1 MNFRFV
7 AEGDRPQCQDR
18 FACLLHGFNFIFE
31 TLRGRRDAKS
41 ALVVYHNC
49 PASNAG
55 HTDARDK
62 GGSLGSYGSDAD
74 DSRLSCNPGVAY
86 IDIVA
91 AGGEVGT
98 SVGTD
103 GDVGGTGCV
112 AYQCILTEGR
122 VVAARGVIGEPSL
135 TAGCVKV
142 ASVVALKR
150 LKAISRVVV
159 AATQRL
165 KTGRCVFGAA
175 AVARKCKGAD
185 GRIEASGGIKPH
197 RRITAGHV
205 VTSGGV
211 EKERTQTASGVEAT
225 GRIAFESEIAE
236 GGVLNTGG
244 IAGERFGTNGSVAAA
259 GGVAKKGI
267 NTVGRVVAAGG
278 VAKERLKT
286 GGRVAEAS
294 SVAKERIV
302 TEN

>member
-1 MNFRFV
+1 MLFEEFIEQHRVHSFI
-7 AEGDRPQCQDR
+7 AEGDRSQCQDR
-18 FACLLHGFNFIFE
+18 FACLLHGFNLIFE

-49 PASNAG
+49 PASDCG

-91 AGGEVGT
+91 AGGEVKT

-112 AYQCILTEGR
+112 AYQRVLTEGR
-122 VVAARGVIGEPSL
+122 VVAARGVIAERSL
-135 TAGCVKV
+135 TAGYVKV

-165 KTGRCVFGAA
+165 KTGRW
-175 AVARKCKGAD
+175 
-185 GRIEASGGIKPH
+185 
-197 RRITAGHV
+197 
-205 VTSGGV
+205 
-211 EKERTQTASGVEAT
+211 
-225 GRIAFESEIAE
+225 
-236 GGVLNTGG
+236 
-244 IAGERFGTNGSVAAA
+244 
-259 GGVAKKGI
+259 
-267 NTVGRVVAAGG
+267 
-278 VAKERLKT
+278 
-286 GGRVAEAS
+286 
-294 SVAKERIV
+294 
-302 TEN
+302 